1 MTLTPEAVKAWRAAM
16 SSRMAE
22 AAPGLVPLKVA
33 PLAAGMGVVI
43 AAVRDEI
50 THLPHFLRHHRAA
63 GAHRFAFIDNA
74 SADGTLEYLLA
85 QPDCD
90 VYRHAGDYLLSS
102 ASAVWRNLVLDRY
115 PEASWRLSI
124 DADENVVYPGWP
136 AVSLDAFA
144 AAMRAAGRPVVN
156 SIMLDMYG
164 PGPVLTTR
172 AGADGDLLGA
182 CPLFDGEGY
191 TIEQP
196 SDWRADRFPR
206 LNIRGGPEM
215 RAIRPRPDF
224 GWLAK
229 SALVLEPGILFRDPH
244 TVYPFELNFDV
255 PRMALLHFRFFSQL
269 APKLARLREGR
280 ATPGA
285 VEAYDQVAARLKAE
299 PLFSFAY
306 GDSVAFHSPKQLVE
320 RGLIRL

>member
-1 MTLTPEAVKAWRAAM
+1 VTLTPEAVQAWRAEM

-22 AAPGLVPLKVA
+22 AGPGLDPLKVS
-33 PLAAGMGVVI
+33 PLPPGTGVVI

-63 GAHRFAFIDNA
+63 GVRRFAFIDNA
-74 SADGTLEYLLA
+74 SLDGTLEYLLA

-90 VYRHAGDYLLSS
+90 VYRHAGDYLSSS

-124 DADENVVYPGWP
+124 DADETVVYPGWP

-164 PGPVLTTR
+164 RGPVLATR
-172 AGADGDLLGA
+172 PDDEGDLLAA

-196 SDWRADRFPR
+196 ADWRADRFPR

-229 SALVLEPGILFRDPH
+229 TALVLEPGILFRDPH

-285 VEAYDQVAARLKAE
+285 VAAYDQVAARLEAE
-299 PLFSFAY
+299 PSFSFAY
-306 GDSVAFHSPKQLVE
+306 PGSVAFRSAQQLVE
-320 RGLIRL
+320 RGLISL

>member
-1 MTLTPEAVKAWRAAM
+1 MLTPAAVQAWRVEM
-16 SSRMAE
+16 SRRMVE
-22 AAPGLVPLKVA
+22 ALPGLEALKVL
-33 PLAAGMGVVI
+33 PLPPGTGVVI

-63 GAHRFAFIDNA
+63 GVLRFAFIDNV
-74 SADGTLEYLLA
+74 SVDGTLEYLLT

-90 VYRHAGDYLLSS
+90 VYRHAGDYILSS

-115 PEASWRLSI
+115 PEASWRLSV
-124 DADENVVYPGWP
+124 DADETVVYPGWP

-144 AAMRAAGRPVVN
+144 SGMRAAGRHVVN

-164 PGPVLTTR
+164 RGPVVATR
-172 AGADGDLLGA
+172 PDESGDLLAA

-191 TIEQP
+191 TIEEP
-196 SDWRADRFPR
+196 ADWRADRFPR

-229 SALVLEPGILFRDPH
+229 TALVLEPGILFRDPH
-244 TVYPFELNFDV
+244 TVYPFELNLDV
-255 PRMALLHFRFFSQL
+255 PRMALLHFRFCSHL
-269 APKLARLREGR
+269 VPKLARLREGR

-285 VEAYDQVAARLKAE
+285 ALAYDQVAARLKAE
-299 PLFSFAY
+299 PAFSFAY
-306 GDSVAFHSPKQLVE
+306 GGSVAFRSPAQLVE
-320 RGLIRL
+320 RGLISL

>member
-1 MTLTPEAVKAWRAAM
+1 
-16 SSRMAE
+16 
-22 AAPGLVPLKVA
+22 
-33 PLAAGMGVVI
+33 
-43 AAVRDEI
+43 
-50 THLPHFLRHHRAA
+50 LPHFLRHHRAA
-63 GAHRFAFIDNA
+63 GARRFAFIDNA
-74 SADGTLEYLLA
+74 SVDGTLEYLLA

-90 VYRHAGDYLLSS
+90 VYWHAGDYLLSS

-124 DADENVVYPGWP
+124 DADETVVYPGWP

-144 AAMRAAGRPVVN
+144 EAMRTAGRQVVN

-164 PGPVLTTR
+164 RGPVLATR
-172 AGADGDLLGA
+172 PEKAGDLLAA

-196 SDWRADRFPR
+196 ADWRADRFPR

-229 SALVLEPGILFRDPH
+229 TALVLERGILFRDPH

-255 PRMALLHFRFFSQL
+255 PRMALLHFRFFSHL
-269 APKLARLREGR
+269 ASKFARLREGR
-280 ATPGA
+280 ATKGA

-299 PLFSFAY
+299 PSFSFAY
-306 GDSVAFHSPKQLVE
+306 GGSVAFSTPEQLVE
-320 RGLIRL
+320 RGLISL

>member
-1 MTLTPEAVKAWRAAM
+1 MTLTSEAVQVWRAEM
-16 SSRMAE
+16 SRRMAE
-22 AAPGLVPLKVA
+22 AAPGLDTLRVA
-33 PLAAGMGVVI
+33 PLSPGAGVVI

-63 GAHRFAFIDNA
+63 GARRFAFIDNG
-74 SADGTLEYLLA
+74 SVDGTLAYLLA
-85 QPDCD
+85 QADCD
-90 VYRHAGDYLLSS
+90 VYRHTGDYLLSS

-115 PEASWRLSI
+115 PEAAWRLSV
-124 DADENVVYPGWP
+124 DADETVVYPGWP
-136 AVSLDAFA
+136 AVSLDVFA
-144 AAMRAAGRPVVN
+144 AAMRAAGRQVVN

-164 PGPVLTTR
+164 PGPVLATR
-172 AGADGDLLGA
+172 PDEAGNLLAA
-182 CPLFDGEGY
+182 CPLFDGDGY
-191 TIEQP
+191 TIERP
-196 SDWRADRFPR
+196 ADWRADRFPR

-229 SALVLEPGILFRDPH
+229 TALVLEPGIIFRDPH

-255 PRMALLHFRFFSQL
+255 PRMALLHFRFFSHL

-280 ATPGA
+280 ATKGA

-299 PLFSFAY
+299 PSFSFAY
-306 GDSVAFHSPKQLVE
+306 AGSVAFGTPEELVE
-320 RGLIRL
+320 RGFISP